1 MRSNEGTV
9 EGGVQLAASH
19 VSNPHEAASLG
30 DGFDPSDWKSRII
43 AGRATGAAANPPAWL
58 DASYETL
65 CTHVMDP
72 AYPCFFGT
80 IAEKRG
86 EMFYSYVNGKDIRD
100 LPATMQTF
108 AELVTLPQYRKNN
121 IAIFFEPDAQPLT
134 HEAYHAWFWSI
145 LQHLHDVDPDPKAD
159 AQPEPSHED
168 WEFSFAGVET
178 FVVCACPSFRLR
190 HSRNLGPGMVLLFQP
205 RSVFVDTITN
215 KVIGREARNQVR
227 KRLETWDEISAHPD
241 LGFYGD
247 PGNLEWK
254 QYFLDDANLPADD
267 RCPFLKRQREKAA
280 QVAAA
285 VPAHA
290 STHPDASID
299 KVSGFAHGSY
309 THWHPRAAAAAESP
323 FAPHAARHGA
333 EHRHL
338 ADSEHERREH
348 GEE

>member
-1 MRSNEGTV
+1 M

-30 DGFDPSDWKSRII
+30 DGFDPGDWKSRII

-280 QVAAA
+280 QLAAA
-285 VPAHA
+285 VPAHT

-323 FAPHAARHGA
+323 FAPHATRHGA

>member
-1 MRSNEGTV
+1 M

-30 DGFDPSDWKSRII
+30 DGFDPGDWKSRII

>member
-1 MRSNEGTV
+1 M

-30 DGFDPSDWKSRII
+30 DGFDPGDWKSRII

-280 QVAAA
+280 QLAAA
-285 VPAHA
+285 VPAHT